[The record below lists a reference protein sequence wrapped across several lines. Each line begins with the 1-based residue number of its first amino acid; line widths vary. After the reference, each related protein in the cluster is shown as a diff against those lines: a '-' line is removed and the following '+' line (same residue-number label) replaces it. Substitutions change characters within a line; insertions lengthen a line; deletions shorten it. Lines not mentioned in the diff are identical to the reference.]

1 VRLGVGILALTL
13 ASPAPA
19 LAQLFEIAAP
29 IFSSFVADD
38 GNYTVTGPATNG
50 QISRATLTQG
60 LLYFSFTVIGGQQT
74 LNSLQKNRR
83 LEVNAVILGD
93 QSEIITGLGIT
104 LQKWTANKNA
114 WLAQFG
120 QLGYF
125 TFRTYLNTQKILD
138 DSIEIQIR
146 DGRNDVVR
154 PVAYGS
160 ITYKASLRLVP

>member
-1 VRLGVGILALTL
+1 MRLGVLILAFTL
-13 ASPAPA
+13 VSPAPA

-29 IFSSFVADD
+29 TFSSLVADD

-50 QISRATLTQG
+50 QISRAILTQG

-74 LNSLQKNRR
+74 LDSLQKNRR

-104 LQKWTANKNA
+104 QQKWIANKNA

-125 TFRTYLNTQKILD
+125 TFRTYMNTQKILD
-138 DSIEIQIR
+138 DIIEIQIR
-146 DGRNDVVR
+146 DGKNDVVR
-154 PVAYGS
+154 PVAYDS
-160 ITYKASLRLVP
+160 ITYKASLRIVP